1 MVLLLT
7 IKSTGKTVQFQKS
20 VIEVGRTPIC
30 DLLLED
36 KPTVSHRHATFFYE
50 KEKWFLCDNFSKN
63 GTWLNGAKIQPG
75 KNYQLTSNDEI
86 NFAMAEKVIFDKR
99 ESNEQQPAGDPDA
112 KALAFLEAGMATFAK
127 SDHKD
132 EVAWKL
138 IIAALSEAPLY
149 FPVEIDLKAM
159 FGSVD
164 PAKLKVGDTL
174 HSAEDV
180 RMRILT
186 MTLEDGV
193 ELVPMFTSSDEARK
207 GPKTAIIRLYPQEY
221 LPKLVQM
228 DKLVVINP
236 FNENRFLLNKELI
249 TEVLLPIVQD
259 KV

>member
-1 MVLLLT
+1 
-7 IKSTGKTVQFQKS
+7 
-20 VIEVGRTPIC
+20 
-30 DLLLED
+30 
-36 KPTVSHRHATFFYE
+36 
-50 KEKWFLCDNFSKN
+50 
-63 GTWLNGAKIQPG
+63 
-75 KNYQLTSNDEI
+75 
-86 NFAMAEKVIFDKR
+86 MAEKVIFDKR

>member
-1 MVLLLT
+1 M
-7 IKSTGKTVQFQKS
+7 
-20 VIEVGRTPIC
+20 
-30 DLLLED
+30 
-36 KPTVSHRHATFFYE
+36 
-50 KEKWFLCDNFSKN
+50 
-63 GTWLNGAKIQPG
+63 
-75 KNYQLTSNDEI
+75 
-86 NFAMAEKVIFDKR
+86 
-99 ESNEQQPAGDPDA
+99 
-112 KALAFLEAGMATFAK
+112 
-127 SDHKD
+127 
-132 EVAWKL
+132 
-138 IIAALSEAPLY
+138 
-149 FPVEIDLKAM
+149 
-159 FGSVD
+159 
-164 PAKLKVGDTL
+164 KVGDTL